1 MLYYSW
7 METLVMY
14 SQEGVL
20 LLKLRF
26 TSCMWCLTP
35 IILHLGGWRKTV
47 LDANLSYTVS
57 SKPVNAIELSLSQ
70 NTQPTCSPRCPY
82 IRARCCTA
90 KHGIQHCVLTQQLG
104 LSSWHASKMYLLYML
119 NALSVK
125 RGGQLKIIY
134 AEVNPVVYSF
144 IFPF

>member
-7 METLVMY
+7 MEMLVMY

-26 TSCMWCLTP
+26 TSCMWCLTS
-35 IILHLGGWRKTV
+35 IIMHLGGWRKTV

-70 NTQPTCSPRCPY
+70 NTQPTSSPRCPY
-82 IRARCCTA
+82 IRVWCCTA
-90 KHGIQHCVLTQQLG
+90 KHGIQACVLTQQLS
-104 LSSWHASKMYLLYML
+104 LFSWYASKMYLLYML
-119 NALSVK
+119 NTLSVK
-125 RGGQLKIIY
+125 RGRQLKIIY
-134 AEVNPVVYSF
+134 AEVNPVVYTVLY
-144 IFPF
+144 FP